1 MRFTP
6 AETLGFIHRLI
17 LFARRLISPSPAA
30 SQREWMT
37 NRRIRLADGG
47 CHEGESNTLSTA
59 SRTSRRERERER
71 ERGSQ
76 SGGSLLS
83 PPAPLNTAGL
93 HLQPASSSNIRC
105 HLTAATSCRSKA
117 SPSSVE
123 GKRLERDGGESVVF
137 CRPPSPPPPP
147 STSPATPRCSE
158 QLAEELREAARSINQ
173 P

>member
-1 MRFTP
+1 MQFTP

-47 CHEGESNTLSTA
+47 CREGESNTLSMA

-71 ERGSQ
+71 ERQRGSQ

-123 GKRLERDGGESVVF
+123 GKRLERDGGKSVVF
-137 CRPPSPPPPP
+137 CRPPSPPHHLQHPLPPP
-147 STSPATPRCSE
+147 DG
-158 QLAEELREAARSINQ
+158 ARS
-173 P
+173 

>member
-6 AETLGFIHRLI
+6 AETVGFIHRLI

-47 CHEGESNTLSTA
+47 CHEGESNTLSIA
-59 SRTSRRERERER
+59 SRTSRRERERERERPRER

-83 PPAPLNTAGL
+83 PPAPLKTAGL

-137 CRPPSPPPPP
+137 CRPHSPSHHLQHPLPPPD
-147 STSPATPRCSE
+147 E
-158 QLAEELREAARSINQ
+158 ARS
-173 P
+173 